1 MNNNKNSMYKSLE
14 NLHSFSNLFHTNNDA
29 PEPLVTF
36 LLKGIKMQ
44 TGTILLPILFN
55 QLVSNII

>member
-1 MNNNKNSMYKSLE
+1 MYKSLE

-36 LLKGIKMQ
+36 LLKGIEMQ